1 MYYDYVEEF
10 ITKLVLNTANKR
22 KGLKQY
28 QDKCRIY
35 LDEYEEQEDLRK
47 EWFEHRN
54 KYEGVLNELDSLLQ
68 LAEDFCY
75 FESNQIFANRW
86 MRRN

>member
-35 LDEYEEQEDLRK
+35 LDEYPEQKELRK
-47 EWFEHRN
+47 NFFGKNHDMFKHIYTRF
-54 KYEGVLNELDSLLQ
+54 L
-68 LAEDFCY
+68 
-75 FESNQIFANRW
+75 
-86 MRRN
+86 RRN